1 MLTIIRNYTLDD
13 IGKGIKYLLG
23 KASEAPEVRMLAIEI
38 TGGSEDPI
46 SAIYNWVK
54 THVHYVP
61 DPVSGTDTIEL
72 FISPVRM
79 VKDFNAGTTI
89 GGDCDDIALLTTALY
104 RSIGIQAN
112 VVLVDQDG
120 GGLDHAYCVVWS
132 DKLQK
137 WINSDPSAPE
147 LPLGWELQLASKI
160 II

>member
-38 TGGSEDPI
+38 TSGSEDPI
-46 SAIYNWVK
+46 SAIYDWVK

-89 GGDCDDIALLTTALY
+89 GGDCDDIALLITALY

-112 VVLVDQDG
+112 MVLIDQTG
-120 GGLDHAYCVVWS
+120 HGYDHAYCEVFS
-132 DKLQK
+132 EKLGK
-137 WINSDPSAPE
+137 WINSDPSAPQF
-147 LPLGWELQLASKI
+147 PLGWNIKAFAKI
-160 II
+160 TI